1 MSIFINKAK
10 LRKLELMEYLNR
22 FSDPVPI
29 QQALNHFNTTRNA
42 VFEDLNSL
50 QKKYP
55 ELTIFQTTKM
65 VYLRIPNN
73 KSIKYFHL
81 EWIHSSIAFRL
92 LSIIFN
98 QPNLDRE
105 ALARD

>member
-1 MSIFINKAK
+1 MSIFINRAK

-29 QQALNHFNTTRNA
+29 QQILNHFNTTRNA
-42 VFEDLNSL
+42 VFGDLNGL

-65 VYLRIPNN
+65 VYLRILTTN
-73 KSIKYFHL
+73 L
-81 EWIHSSIAFRL
+81 SSTAILNGSVLPSL
-92 LSIIFN
+92 LGS
-98 QPNLDRE
+98 
-105 ALARD
+105 